1 MPRQPLQIW
10 RQATNRFH
18 GTTGLCHQRFR
29 PASRLGDPHHEGI
42 SALGQ
47 RHVLPRG
54 LSELVARGGDVEN
67 IIRNLERQAE
77 RIPEVGKRGQ
87 EMVIGTGGQGTN
99 SCRRGNQRP
108 GLCPVNLFQF
118 GETQSLTFR
127 KEVEQLPADHPTSAG
142 RRHELSND
150 LPGER
155 RTVAK
160 FHRGVVR
167 APRGQRHHGNPS
179 RGGRGNIERAMYRR
193 SPAANVV
200 VVHARQVV
208 VHERIGVHHFD
219 CRSQTAGVARASRGA
234 VRRQDQQSA
243 ESLAV
248 AEQAVPDRFRNARRN
263 AHQVLSATR
272 REGGLDQFSVANGQ
286 PDR

>member
-1 MPRQPLQIW
+1 
-10 RQATNRFH
+10 
-18 GTTGLCHQRFR
+18 
-29 PASRLGDPHHEGI
+29 
-42 SALGQ
+42 
-47 RHVLPRG
+47 
-54 LSELVARGGDVEN
+54 
-67 IIRNLERQAE
+67 
-77 RIPEVGKRGQ
+77 
-87 EMVIGTGGQGTN
+87 
-99 SCRRGNQRP
+99 
-108 GLCPVNLFQF
+108 
-118 GETQSLTFR
+118 
-127 KEVEQLPADHPTSAG
+127 
-142 RRHELSND
+142 
-150 LPGER
+150 
-155 RTVAK
+155 
-160 FHRGVVR
+160 
-167 APRGQRHHGNPS
+167 
-179 RGGRGNIERAMYRR
+179 MYRR

-263 AHQVLSATR
+263 AHQVLRATR